1 MFEENSTGGI
11 LGKLIVPA
19 VKHKELVLHEK
30 GLVCLCLCCL
40 IARYMVL
47 NLFQLFLSQ
56 MQTVPKVLKLRV
68 LRVVFDVLMVHKGDL
83 LANAGIDVRWLRCL
97 TLSL

>member
-1 MFEENSTGGI
+1 M
-11 LGKLIVPA
+11 PA

-40 IARYMVL
+40 IAWYMVL
-47 NLFQLFLSQ
+47 NPFQLFLSQ
-56 MQTVPKVLKLRV
+56 VQTVLEVLKLHV

-83 LANAGIDVRWLRCL
+83 LANASIDVRWLHCL
-97 TLSL
+97 TLFL

>member
-1 MFEENSTGGI
+1 
-11 LGKLIVPA
+11 
-19 VKHKELVLHEK
+19 
-30 GLVCLCLCCL
+30 
-40 IARYMVL
+40 MVL

-56 MQTVPKVLKLRV
+56 VQTVPKALKLRV
-68 LRVVFDVLMVHKGDL
+68 LRVVFDVLIVHKGDL